1 MQADIKAHSGTND
14 ISVLNSNIKGN
25 IENLSSLN
33 LRLSNTTFYGD
44 IKNTNELE
52 LSSNTYING
61 SILTKTLKAT
71 DSIFTLDIDIAQQ
84 STQSISST
92 QNSEDKN
99 NTFRLNFTSFAN
111 ENLQSLVLASLKDPS
126 MQINEDFLR

>member
-33 LRLSNTTFYGD
+33 LRLSNTTFCGD

-52 LSSNTYING
+52 LS
-61 SILTKTLKAT
+61 
-71 DSIFTLDIDIAQQ
+71 
-84 STQSISST
+84 
-92 QNSEDKN
+92 
-99 NTFRLNFTSFAN
+99 
-111 ENLQSLVLASLKDPS
+111 
-126 MQINEDFLR
+126 